1 MFDDVYLSIA
11 LLTGCSF
18 LLGFC
23 IGAWYVERREQKR
36 DEAYYR
42 ECERDFYRAESRA
55 PDGEPF

>member
-11 LLTGCSF
+11 LLAGSCF
-18 LLGFC
+18 LLGVAVT
-23 IGAWYVERREQKR
+23 IGITRWLKKME

-42 ECERDFYRAESRA
+42 ECERDFYRGESRA